1 VQDNLPNTVMESMA
15 CATPVVAFNTS
26 GLPEMVDH
34 GRNGY
39 LAQHR
44 SADDLAQGIYQI
56 LYQSN
61 TQRLQEEAR
70 QKVLDNYS
78 ETKVAGQYIDV
89 YKRLLK

>member
-1 VQDNLPNTVMESMA
+1 
-15 CATPVVAFNTS
+15 
-26 GLPEMVDH
+26 MVDH

-61 TQRLQEEAR
+61 TQRLQEQAR

-89 YKRLLK
+89 YKSLLR